1 MVVWSTV
8 SAPERKAFVEGF
20 AYRHHRRLHITF
32 QCVRSFVTYSVLRH
46 KWFTD
51 VSTTSGEMRRD
62 GIILHEAD
70 ITPEEIEANLI
81 IGPPELCV
89 EKLAAYAELGIDN
102 VQINMNLGASHA
114 DTMWSLEALEAR
126 GIKAC
131 RLVKDHGA

>member
-1 MVVWSTV
+1 
-8 SAPERKAFVEGF
+8 
-20 AYRHHRRLHITF
+20 
-32 QCVRSFVTYSVLRH
+32 
-46 KWFTD
+46 
-51 VSTTSGEMRRD
+51 MRRD